1 MFTMSRIG
9 LQRIPPDKNKEM
21 LLGEH
26 TSSPCCCA
34 QACRLPPI
42 QVVTPTPLPTHHT
55 HTQQLPYSIIK
66 GQAWSSSSHR
76 CSMEGSSGQEQAAAR
91 AAAINPS
98 TPCHATRAEAHASI
112 QGGMI

>member
-1 MFTMSRIG
+1 MFTTSWFG
-9 LQRIPPDKNKEM
+9 LQRDLPGKDKEM

-34 QACRLPPI
+34 CRLPPI
-42 QVVTPTPLPTHHT
+42 DVVTPTPLPAHHT

-98 TPCHATRAEAHASI
+98 TPCHATRAEAHGSI